1 MQRGDAD
8 GNWLNRQDPGV
19 STDILIDA
27 TPEDVSM
34 YSSERLATVLVPK
47 YYRNRSVL
55 IEDAFRALLNLKPW
69 LKVELSIELYL
80 MGDVSLLRAAE
91 IVGTDIESFKEM
103 LKSRGLKVSSYIGSE
118 EEIER
123 GLGLI

>member
-1 MQRGDAD
+1 MHLTD
-8 GNWLNRQDPGV
+8 GL
-19 STDILIDA
+19 T
-27 TPEDVSM
+27 
-34 YSSERLATVLVPK
+34 TVLVPK
-47 YYRNRSVL
+47 HYKTRSVL

-80 MGDVSLLRAAE
+80 RGDVSLLRATE
-91 IVGTDIESFKEM
+91 IAGMDMESFKEI
-103 LKSRGLKVSSYIGSE
+103 LKARGLKVSSYIGSE

>member
-1 MQRGDAD
+1 MG

-34 YSSERLATVLVPK
+34 HPTEGLATVLVPK
-47 YYRNRSVL
+47 HYRARSVL

-80 MGDVSLLRAAE
+80 MGDISLSRAAE
-91 IVGTDIESFKEM
+91 MAGVDIESFKEM

-118 EEIER
+118 EAIEG
-123 GLGLI
+123 GLRLI

>member
-1 MQRGDAD
+1 
-8 GNWLNRQDPGV
+8 
-19 STDILIDA
+19 
-27 TPEDVSM
+27 M
-34 YSSERLATVLVPK
+34 YPTERLTTVLVPK
-47 YYRNRSVL
+47 HYNTRSAL

-80 MGDVSLLRAAE
+80 RGDVSLLRATE
-91 IVGTDIESFKEM
+91 IAGMDMESFKEV
-103 LKSRGLKVSSYIGSE
+103 LKARGFKISSYIGSE

>member
-1 MQRGDAD
+1 
-8 GNWLNRQDPGV
+8 
-19 STDILIDA
+19 
-27 TPEDVSM
+27 M
-34 YSSERLATVLVPK
+34 YPTERLTAVLVPK
-47 YYRNRSVL
+47 YYKTRSIL

-80 MGDVSLLRAAE
+80 REDVSLLRAAE
-91 IVGTDIESFKEM
+91 IAGMDMESFKEL
-103 LKSRGLKVSSYIGSE
+103 LKARGFKISSYIGSE